1 MQVRKLTLT
10 AALLIAVAPAAFA
23 TSGTRWVGG
32 DAGFELHHMPGTK
45 SRAEV
50 KAELAEAQ
58 ESPEWD
64 RWARFGIPF
73 SQKSVAT
80 ARSREEVR
88 LEAVEAVRAGQISI
102 GGM

>member
-32 DAGFELHHMPGTK
+32 EAGYELHHMPGTK

-50 KAELAEAQ
+50 KAELTEAQ
-58 ESPEWD
+58 KSPEWD
-64 RWARFGIPF
+64 RWVRYGVPF
-73 SQKSVAT
+73 SQKSIT
-80 ARSREEVR
+80 TSRSREAVR
-88 LEAVEAVRAGQISI
+88 HEAVETVRIGKIST
-102 GGM
+102 GEM

>member
-10 AALLIAVAPAAFA
+10 AALLIAAAPAAFA
-23 TSGTRWVGG
+23 TSGSRWIGG
-32 DAGFELHHMPGTK
+32 EAGYELHHMPGTK

-58 ESPEWD
+58 KSPEWD
-64 RWARFGIPF
+64 RWVRFGIPF

-80 ARSREEVR
+80 ARSRDDVR
-88 LEAVEAVRAGQISI
+88 REAIEAVRTGQISI
-102 GGM
+102 GGV